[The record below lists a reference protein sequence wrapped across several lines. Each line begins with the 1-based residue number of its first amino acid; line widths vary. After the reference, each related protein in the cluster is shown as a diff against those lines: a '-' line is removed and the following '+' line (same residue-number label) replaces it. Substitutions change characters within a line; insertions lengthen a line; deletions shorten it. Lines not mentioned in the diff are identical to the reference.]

1 VSVPGSGIPRLTYWV
16 RAGRKTIV
24 MSNPFEY
31 LNAIN
36 STKKDLMTGSEN
48 DELAEKN
55 YVPYITNKTL
65 SYFPDTIMYASAMNL
80 HHDLDNKLQF
90 HYLINSIRPR
100 KRFTKWV
107 KKQEDNDLD
116 AIAEYYGY
124 NRQKSEQALTL
135 LSPEQLEQI
144 KNKLQKGGST

>member
-1 VSVPGSGIPRLTYWV
+1 
-16 RAGRKTIV
+16 

>member
-1 VSVPGSGIPRLTYWV
+1 
-16 RAGRKTIV
+16 

-80 HHDLDNKLQF
+80 HHGLDNKLQF

-107 KKQEDNDLD
+107 KRQEDNDLD

-135 LSPEQLEQI
+135 LSPDQLKII